1 MAYASLHGI
10 ITAPVVPS
18 VTGYRTRRRCP
29 LPYSVDPTPADH
41 REQTDSGTMAENKSL
56 NQDRVGRPSLKRQS
70 STRLGKCLDINRT
83 RKQQVYGPS
92 QVIALR
98 SWRDGEWKQ
107 SWEEPR
113 TGRDRAEKNQRAEE
127 PPTPTPGSGWQ
138 VPVLDSAQRTPWHL
152 CYGLDRH
159 SGCTVAN
166 AYCTG

>member
-98 SWRDGEWKQ
+98 SCGQTAFSHIPVYHRLIISLWVELLILLMD
-107 SWEEPR
+107 PR
-113 TGRDRAEKNQRAEE
+113 
-127 PPTPTPGSGWQ
+127 
-138 VPVLDSAQRTPWHL
+138 
-152 CYGLDRH
+152 
-159 SGCTVAN
+159 
-166 AYCTG
+166 